1 MQHRPLFSLM
11 SRVRTQA
18 NELILTDL
26 EHAGV
31 QGIAP
36 SHGDIL
42 VALFQ
47 LDGRSMGELTECI
60 HRTKSTV
67 TILVKKLEAHGYVLR
82 TKHKDDAR
90 STLVYLTPKGHALKP
105 VFESVSEH
113 LQEQVTARLSEGE
126 ADCLEQ
132 LLRKMLGEK

>member
-1 MQHRPLFSLM
+1 MQHRPLFSLI
-11 SRVRTQA
+11 SRVRTKA
-18 NELILTDL
+18 NELIVTDL
-26 EHAGV
+26 EHAGI

-47 LDGRSMGELTECI
+47 QDGRNMGDLTECI

-67 TILVKKLEAHGYVLR
+67 TVLVKKLEAHGYVMR
-82 TKHKDDAR
+82 TKHTSDAR

-105 VFESVSEH
+105 VFEAVSVH
-113 LQEQVTARLSEGE
+113 LQKQVSAHLSEEE
-126 ADCLEQ
+126 AGQLER
-132 LLRKMLGEK
+132 LLKKMLGE